1 MYFFVK
7 TKYYYKGVSL
17 YILIKITCENRI
29 RWFVVSFFWC
39 HEQTI
44 STENSTLNDNELV
57 ISDLGM
63 AVRIHPAIR
72 VANEMSLTMVNFSRK
87 NKTPMIM
94 TKSGLE
100 FIMAFVFPREESFS
114 AEK

>member
-1 MYFFVK
+1 M
-7 TKYYYKGVSL
+7 
-17 YILIKITCENRI
+17 
-29 RWFVVSFFWC
+29 
-39 HEQTI
+39 
-44 STENSTLNDNELV
+44 

-72 VANEMSLTMVNFSRK
+72 ATNEMHLTMVNFSRR

-100 FIMAFVFPREESFS
+100 FIMALVFPRVESFS
-114 AEK
+114 AEKKISKCKLQF